1 MATSDKLIIALDVD
15 AREKALCLVDK
26 LKDETRFFKVGLE
39 LFSAC
44 GPGIVSAVKE
54 RGCEVFLDLKLH
66 DIPTTV
72 ARAAAALTH
81 LGASLFTVHAIGGFD
96 MMQRAAETVAAT
108 ASRLG
113 VPRPKIVAVT
123 VLTSMDGK
131 ALKKVGIDAM
141 IADEVSALARL
152 AKEAGVDGVVASPQE
167 ARGIRADL
175 GKDFIIVTP
184 GVRPGNTASDDQK
197 RVATP
202 REAIEY
208 GASYLVIGRPV
219 TAAADPAAAARAIRT
234 EIAS

>member
-1 MATSDKLIIALDVD
+1 MAASDKLIVALDVD
-15 AREKALCLVDK
+15 TREKALSLVDK
-26 LKDETRFFKVGLE
+26 LKDETRFFKIGLE
-39 LFSAC
+39 LFSSC

-72 ARAAAALTH
+72 ARAAAALTN
-81 LGASLFTVHAIGGFD
+81 LGASLFTVHALGGFD
-96 MMQRAAETVAAT
+96 MMQRTAETVAAT
-108 ASRLG
+108 AARLG
-113 VPRPKIVAVT
+113 IPRPKIVAVT
-123 VLTSMDGK
+123 VLTSMDRK
-131 ALKKVGIDAM
+131 ALKNVGIDAM
-141 IADEVSALARL
+141 IADEVAALAHL
-152 AKEAGVDGVVASPQE
+152 ARDAGVDGVVASPQE
-167 ARGIRADL
+167 ARTIRAAL

-184 GVRPGNTASDDQK
+184 GVRPGNTASDDQR

-202 REAIEY
+202 REAIEC

>member
-1 MATSDKLIIALDVD
+1 MAPSDKLIVALDVD
-15 AREKALCLVDK
+15 TREKALALVDA
-26 LKDETRFFKVGLE
+26 LKAETRFFKVGLE

-72 ARAAAALTH
+72 ARAAAALTN
-81 LGASLFTVHAIGGFD
+81 LGASLFTVHALGGFD
-96 MMQRAAETVAAT
+96 MMQRTAETVTAT
-108 ASRLG
+108 AARLG
-113 VPRPKIVAVT
+113 TPRPKIVAVT

-141 IADEVSALARL
+141 IPDEVTALARL
-152 AKEAGVDGVVASPQE
+152 ARDAGVDGVVASPQE
-167 ARGIRADL
+167 ARTIRADL
-175 GKDFIIVTP
+175 GQEFIIVTP
-184 GVRPGNTASDDQK
+184 GVRPGNTASDDQR

-219 TAAADPAAAARAIRT
+219 TAAADPAAAARAICA
-234 EIAS
+234 EMAS